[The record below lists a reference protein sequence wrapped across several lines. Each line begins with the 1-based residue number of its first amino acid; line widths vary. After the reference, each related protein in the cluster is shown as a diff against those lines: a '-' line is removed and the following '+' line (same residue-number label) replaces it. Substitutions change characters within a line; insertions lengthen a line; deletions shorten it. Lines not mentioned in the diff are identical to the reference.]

1 MKKVL
6 AIVLALVMAFSMS
19 AIAFAET
26 TTAESTTVAAGD
38 VNIENNGNTSGDSAE
53 NNGTIIGTQVNN
65 EVITNIVVTEIVT
78 VLDQQNVCGG
88 CGSVFD
94 TDDALLEHEKTCEP
108 AAMDLTAVIEDVV
121 NAIVEIVKA
130 NTGMSGDISTVIT
143 KLIDFVAGLLDGVLA
158 SESGV
163 NGIIADLEALV
174 ADFEIPVLSDL
185 INSLKNLIKD
195 LYAGE
200 ICTIPT
206 APAET
211 PDTGSAPV
219 GIAVFAAVS
228 VAAAAAYVCTK
239 KKN

>member
-6 AIVLALVMAFSMS
+6 ALALALVMAFSMS
-19 AIAFAET
+19 AIAFADGDET
-26 TTAESTTVAAGD
+26 ATATAAGD
-38 VNIENNGNTSGDSAE
+38 TSYDNS
-53 NNGTIIGTQVNN
+53 GTIIGTQVNN
-65 EVITNIVVTEIVT
+65 QEVVTIIQTEV
-78 VLDQQNVCGG
+78 VSVVEDHVFCGN
-88 CGSVFD
+88 CGSEFD
-94 TDDALLEHEKTCEP
+94 SDEALLAHQENCEP
-108 AAMDLTAVIEDVV
+108 ALMDVTAVIEDVV

-130 NTGMSGDISTVIT
+130 NTGMSGDIASVIS
-143 KLIDFVAGLLDGVLA
+143 KLMDFVAGLLDGILA

-163 NGIIADLEALV
+163 NGIVADLEALV
-174 ADFEIPVLSDL
+174 AGFDFEIPVLSDL

-200 ICTIPT
+200 IATLPT
-206 APAET
+206 EPEET
-211 PDTGSAPV
+211 PVTGSSSV

>member
-1 MKKVL
+1 MKKVIAL
-6 AIVLALVMAFSMS
+6 ALALVMAFSMS
-19 AIAFAET
+19 AVAFADET
-26 TTAESTTVAAGD
+26 STDAAG
-38 VNIENNGNTSGDSAE
+38 N
-53 NNGTIIGTQVNN
+53 TIINN
-65 EVITNIVVTEIVT
+65 YVSEVVTVVEDKQV
-78 VLDQQNVCGG
+78 VCGA
-88 CGSVFD
+88 CGSTFD
-94 TDDALLEHEKTCEP
+94 SDDALLQHEKDCDP
-108 AAMDLTAVIEDVV
+108 AAMDVTAVIEDVV

-143 KLIDFVAGLLDGVLA
+143 KLIDFVADLLDGILA

-163 NGIIADLEALV
+163 NGIVADLEALV
-174 ADFEIPVLSDL
+174 AGFDFEIPVLSDL

-200 ICTIPT
+200 IATLPT
-206 APAET
+206 EPAET

>member
-1 MKKVL
+1 MKKVIAL
-6 AIVLALVMAFSMS
+6 ALALVMAFSMS
-19 AIAFAET
+19 AVAFADET
-26 TTAESTTVAAGD
+26 STDAAG
-38 VNIENNGNTSGDSAE
+38 N
-53 NNGTIIGTQVNN
+53 TIINN
-65 EVITNIVVTEIVT
+65 YVSEVVTVVEDKQV
-78 VLDQQNVCGG
+78 VCGA
-88 CGSVFD
+88 CGSTFD
-94 TDDALLEHEKTCEP
+94 SDDALLKHEAECDP
-108 AAMDLTAVIEDVV
+108 AAMDVTAVIEDVV

-130 NTGMSGDISTVIT
+130 NTGMSGDITAVIS
-143 KLIDFVAGLLDGVLA
+143 KLIDFVADLLDGILA

-163 NGIIADLEALV
+163 NGIVAELEALV
-174 ADFEIPVLSDL
+174 AGFDFEIPVLGDL

-200 ICTIPT
+200 VATL
-206 APAET
+206 PAET

>member
-6 AIVLALVMAFSMS
+6 ALALALVMAFSMS
-19 AIAFAET
+19 AIAFADGDEAATAADET
-26 TTAESTTVAAGD
+26 ATAAAGNT
-38 VNIENNGNTSGDSAE
+38 VINNYVSE
-53 NNGTIIGTQVNN
+53 
-65 EVITNIVVTEIVT
+65 VVTVVEDKQV
-78 VLDQQNVCGG
+78 VCGA
-88 CGSVFD
+88 CGSIFD
-94 TDDALLEHEKTCEP
+94 SDEALLAHEENCDP
-108 AAMDLTAVIEDVV
+108 ALMDVTAVIEDVV

-130 NTGMSGDISTVIT
+130 NTGMSGDIASVIS
-143 KLIDFVAGLLDGVLA
+143 KLMDFVADLIDGILA

-163 NGIIADLEALV
+163 NGIVADLEALV
-174 ADFEIPVLSDL
+174 AGFDFEIPVLSDL

-200 ICTIPT
+200 IATLPT
-206 APAET
+206 EPVET
-211 PDTGSAPV
+211 PVTGSSSV

>member
-6 AIVLALVMAFSMS
+6 ALALALVMAFSMS
-19 AIAFAET
+19 AIAFADGDEAATAADET
-26 TTAESTTVAAGD
+26 ATAAAGNT
-38 VNIENNGNTSGDSAE
+38 VINNYVSE
-53 NNGTIIGTQVNN
+53 
-65 EVITNIVVTEIVT
+65 VVTVVEDKQV
-78 VLDQQNVCGG
+78 VCGA
-88 CGSVFD
+88 CGSIFD
-94 TDDALLEHEKTCEP
+94 SDEALLAHEENCDP
-108 AAMDLTAVIEDVV
+108 ALMDVTAVIEDVV

-130 NTGMSGDISTVIT
+130 NTGMSGDIASVIS
-143 KLIDFVAGLLDGVLA
+143 KLMDFVAGLIDGILA

-163 NGIIADLEALV
+163 NGIVADLEALV
-174 ADFEIPVLSDL
+174 AGFDFEIPVLSDL

-200 ICTIPT
+200 IATLPT
-206 APAET
+206 EPVET
-211 PDTGSAPV
+211 PVTGSSSV

>member
-1 MKKVL
+1 MKKVIAL
-6 AIVLALVMAFSMS
+6 ALALVMAFSMS
-19 AIAFAET
+19 AVAFADET
-26 TTAESTTVAAGD
+26 TTEAAAG
-38 VNIENNGNTSGDSAE
+38 N
-53 NNGTIIGTQVNN
+53 TIINN
-65 EVITNIVVTEIVT
+65 YVSEVVTVVEDKQV
-78 VLDQQNVCGG
+78 VCGA
-88 CGSVFD
+88 CGSTFD
-94 TDDALLEHEKTCEP
+94 SDDALLAHEENCDP
-108 AAMDLTAVIEDVV
+108 AAMDVTAVIEDVV

-143 KLIDFVAGLLDGVLA
+143 KLIDFVADLLDGILA

-163 NGIIADLEALV
+163 NGIVADLEALV
-174 ADFEIPVLSDL
+174 AGFDFEIPVLGDL
-185 INSLKNLIKD
+185 INSLKSLIKD

-200 ICTIPT
+200 IATLPT
-206 APAET
+206 EPAET